1 MPTGDDLRQDDIG
14 YLFSLGH
21 GELMNMPMASA
32 NRLIAQDLIEPV
44 STLDGAKV
52 TGMKN
57 YNVGITR
64 KGRGMVAAVH
74 AGAEARF
81 FEPAS

>member
-1 MPTGDDLRQDDIG
+1 
-14 YLFSLGH
+14 
-21 GELMNMPMASA
+21 MASA
-32 NRLIAQDLIEPV
+32 YRLMAQDLIEPV
-44 STLDGAKV
+44 STLDGPKV

-64 KGRGMVAAVH
+64 KGRCLVTAVRT
-74 AGAEARF
+74 GGEARF